1 MQIAA
6 AAPIAIDET
15 GVPAEVIEHEK
26 DVARKTALEE
36 GKPEKIVERIVEG
49 RIKKFY
55 KEVCLNEQI
64 FGKDHDKTIKDILG
78 GVEVKE
84 FTRFML
90 GEGIEKKEENFAAE
104 VAAQIK

>member
-1 MQIAA
+1 M
-6 AAPIAIDET
+6 
-15 GVPAEVIEHEK
+15 
-26 DVARKTALEE
+26 ARKTALEE

-64 FGKDHDKTIKDILG
+64 FVKDNDKTIKDILG